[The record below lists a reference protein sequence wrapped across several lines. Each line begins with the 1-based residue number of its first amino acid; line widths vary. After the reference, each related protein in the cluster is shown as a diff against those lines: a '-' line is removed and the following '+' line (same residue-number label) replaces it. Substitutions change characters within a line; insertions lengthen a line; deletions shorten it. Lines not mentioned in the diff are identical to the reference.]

1 MAIRYAV
8 TTGVWSNTA
17 TWNGGTLPTS
27 ADDIF
32 SNNFIVTVDQD
43 ITASSLRNVSN
54 VSPAITSGGHFNVT
68 GSTGTRTITL
78 TGTTGTGGSTPS
90 GVFSTASSLVGSALR
105 VSSTSGATVNIN
117 TPLGQPQSAVGS
129 TITMLGNATVNIA
142 GIFNQ
147 PLGFTAHFRTE
158 PSAANGTLNIIGNII
173 GSGGSSSGCLNIIAP
188 GYIVNVTG
196 NVTGGGDTGIQP
208 QAAATINITGNVT
221 AAGNFGIAWNGGS
234 GGVLNITGN
243 VTAAASAGINNNGTS
258 QTITINGNVTASSSN
273 NGIIANV
280 FGTLVTV
287 NGNLTNT
294 SDYMAVLALKVRIS
308 PTTQQT
314 WTYQTAGPNR
324 QMFTA
329 NAFSGGT
336 VPAASDVRLGVS
348 YAGGSL
354 SGTCAV
360 PSANSVAFGV
370 PVDNT
375 TGNAVITRAQ
385 LFSDTGAII
394 AAYPQIN

>member
-8 TTGVWSNTA
+8 ATGVWSNTA

-43 ITASSLRNVSN
+43 ITASSLRNTSN
-54 VSPAITSGGHFNVT
+54 VSPAITAGGHFNVT

-78 TGTTGTGGSTPS
+78 TGTTGTGGSSPS
-90 GVFSTASSLVGSALR
+90 GIFSFDNVTAAFR
-105 VSSTSGATVNIN
+105 IASTSGATVNVSSPLGAPQTGIGSTAEITGNATINWVGTYNIAIGFYRHWFIN
-117 TPLGQPQSAVGS
+117 TP
-129 TITMLGNATVNIA
+129 
-142 GIFNQ
+142 
-147 PLGFTAHFRTE
+147 
-158 PSAANGTLNIIGNII
+158 AANGTLNIVGNILGGASTTLGVI
-173 GSGGSSSGCLNIIAP
+173 NRTAANYTVNITGNVTAGSNAGILIQAASII
-188 GYIVNVTG
+188 NVTG
-196 NVTGGGDTGIQP
+196 NVTGAANNGITFNGGT
-208 QAAATINITGNVT
+208 ATVTVTGNVN
-221 AAGNFGIAWNGGS
+221 AGT
-234 GGVLNITGN
+234 V
-243 VTAAASAGINNNGTS
+243 AGISNNSTNSTF
-258 QTITINGNVTASSSN
+258 IINGNVTASSAN
-273 NGIIANV
+273 NGIIGNV
-280 FGTLVTV
+280 IGTLVTV

-294 SDYMAVLALKVRIS
+294 SNYMAVLALKMRIS
-308 PTTQQT
+308 PTAQQT

-336 VPAASDVRLGVS
+336 MPVASDVRLGVS

>member
-17 TWNGGTLPTS
+17 TWDGGTLPTS

-32 SNNFIVTVDQD
+32 SNNFTVTVDQD
-43 ITASSLRNVSN
+43 ISASSLRNTSN
-54 VSPAITSGGHFNVT
+54 VSPAITQGGFFNVT
-68 GSTGTRTITL
+68 GNTGTRAITL
-78 TGTTGTGGSTPS
+78 TGTTGTGGSSPAGLFTFTS
-90 GVFSTASSLVGSALR
+90 IIANSTLR
-105 VSSTSGATVNIN
+105 ISSTSGATVNIS
-117 TPLGQPQSAVGS
+117 TPLGAPQVNVGS
-129 TITMLGNATVNIA
+129 NILITGNAAISVTGIFNPQTAFFTHIRADSTASNGILTIVGNITSGGGSSGCVNISATNYTLNGVGNFTAGGDNAIAITQAATVNI
-142 GIFNQ
+142 
-147 PLGFTAHFRTE
+147 
-158 PSAANGTLNIIGNII
+158 
-173 GSGGSSSGCLNIIAP
+173 
-188 GYIVNVTG
+188 TG
-196 NVTGGGDTGIQP
+196 NLTG
-208 QAAATINITGNVT
+208 AAA
-221 AAGNFGIAWNGGS
+221 AGIAWNGGS
-234 GGVLNITGN
+234 GGVVNITGN
-243 VTAAASAGINNNGTS
+243 VTGAASAGIFNNSTS
-258 QTITINGNVTASSSN
+258 QTITINGNVTAGSAA
-273 NGIIANV
+273 NGIVGNTI
-280 FGTLVTV
+280 GTLVTV

-294 SDYMAVLALKVRIS
+294 SDYMAVLALKMRIS

-348 YAGGSL
+348 YASGSL
-354 SGTCAV
+354 SGTCAI
-360 PSANSVAFGV
+360 PPANSVAFGV

-385 LFSDTGAII
+385 LYSDTGAII